1 MSKKFDLGN
10 SASHLLHR
18 AQQMAANKSAAALKS
33 AGITLRQFSVLSA
46 ISEEEGVSQSK
57 LVDITGIDR
66 STLADMAARMEAT
79 KLIKRVQSKTDA
91 RAKSLTLMTAG
102 RKALQKA
109 TPGVLE
115 ADVSL
120 LDAIAVSRRGTFLK
134 TLTALAEEGEA
145 AAAPAAPKKAVA
157 KKAAPKKAAPKK
169 AAPKKAVKK
178 TKKKVAVKKTVAKKA
193 PVKKAA
199 PKKKPAAKGKKKK

>member
-134 TLTALAEEGEA
+134 TLTSLAEEGEA

-169 AAPKKAVKK
+169 AVKK
-178 TKKKVAVKKTVAKKA
+178 TKKKAAVKKTVAKKA